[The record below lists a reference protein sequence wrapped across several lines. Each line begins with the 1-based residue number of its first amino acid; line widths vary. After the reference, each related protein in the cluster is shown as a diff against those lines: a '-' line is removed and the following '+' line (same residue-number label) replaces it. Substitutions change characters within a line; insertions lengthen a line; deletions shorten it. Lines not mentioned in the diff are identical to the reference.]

1 MAEDLGMSLST
12 FKVIKKRL
20 MRSNKIK
27 ATTTLGRNGRTTLVL
42 IALFVVGTIS
52 KNKAHK
58 QLFIDHVAK
67 ILKANFTELER
78 TVTLFTHNELGI
90 HEQGEQLEFL
100 GVNTS

>member
-1 MAEDLGMSLST
+1 TGRIPTSCLKKYSLNR
-12 FKVIKKRL
+12 V
-20 MRSNKIK
+20 SNFMGS
-27 ATTTLGRNGRTTLVL
+27 L
-42 IALFVVGTIS
+42 
-52 KNKAHK
+52 HK